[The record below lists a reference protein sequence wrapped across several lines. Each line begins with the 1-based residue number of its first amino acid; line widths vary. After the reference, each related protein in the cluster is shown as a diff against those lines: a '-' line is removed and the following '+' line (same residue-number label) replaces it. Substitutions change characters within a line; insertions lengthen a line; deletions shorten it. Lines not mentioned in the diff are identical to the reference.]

1 MKMARLAYGNAKGGN
16 FVAFN
21 FERSGRFLDAPEF
34 TVLHDRGTAAN
45 IFDRLITVQIHE
57 THFT

>member
-1 MKMARLAYGNAKGGN
+1 MRCTARFGTTHEDGSLAYGNAKGGN

-34 TVLHDRGTAAN
+34 TVLHDRGTASEP
-45 IFDRLITVQIHE
+45 L
-57 THFT
+57 